1 MIKDRKSNKNLTK
14 KKYKKGQIIFRE
26 GDFEILM
33 YAIDEGSVKVVKD
46 FEGPG
51 ETELTTLYE
60 GDTFGEMGLI
70 DSMPRS
76 ATVIAK
82 ETTTVTLIDN
92 VGFGEYFKDKPA
104 KVVRIMQQLS
114 SRMRYLT
121 NEYMDACKTISRC
134 LDANKKG
141 EKLDEEILSK
151 MEMYS
156 LKYTKQ

>member
-1 MIKDRKSNKNLTK
+1 MIRERRSKKNLTQ

-33 YAIDEGSVKVVKD
+33 YAIDEGSVKVIKD
-46 FEGPG
+46 YGGPQ
-51 ETELTTLYE
+51 ETELTTLYD

-82 ETTTVTLIDN
+82 EATLVTLIDN

-114 SRMRYLT
+114 MRMRNLT

-134 LDANKKG
+134 LDATNKG
-141 EKLDEEILSK
+141 IELDDDLRNK